1 MVKWITTIACNA
13 MSLRTCHYGHLLDDL
28 GIPLSYHLIDTSSV
42 VSFDG
47 NIVHGKSLDL
57 CDLTYNT
64 APKRNQVLCDISK

>member
-1 MVKWITTIACNA
+1 
-13 MSLRTCHYGHLLDDL
+13 MSLRSCHNGNLLDDL

-47 NIVHGKSLDL
+47 NIVHGKRLHL

-64 APKRNQVLCDISK
+64 AFCSKEIKTYAI